1 MIDHPALRRLLDL
14 DEPETHDR
22 AAAYLVTA
30 REVQLYVDLPVIGA
44 YDPDHLQAIHRFLH
58 HDAHPR
64 TAGLLRPDPALR
76 GQLAGALEKTTPE
89 RLSHLQRDELAGQ
102 LGGLLTDLAVLDPF
116 HVGTGRAARAY
127 TNVLANESGWVI
139 RWQRLTDQPQ
149 LASGSDPRHTLT
161 WLLEPAAPGTAWRDF
176 TRQLAGTTA
185 SLTFGRT
192 L

>member
-1 MIDHPALRRLLDL
+1 VIDHPALRRLLDL
-14 DEPETHDR
+14 DEPESHDR

-30 REVQLYVDLPVIGA
+30 REVQLYLDLPVIGG

-58 HDAHPR
+58 YDAHPR
-64 TAGLLRPDPALR
+64 FAGRLRPDPTLP
-76 GQLAGALEKTTPE
+76 GQLAAALDQATPE
-89 RLSHLQRDELAGQ
+89 RLSHLQRDQLAGQ

-149 LASGSDPRHTLT
+149 LAAGSDPRHTLT
-161 WLLEPAAPGTAWRDF
+161 WLLEPAAPGAAWRDL
-176 TRQLAGTTA
+176 TRQLAA
-185 SLTFGRT
+185 SPAPILGRT